1 MSEFLKVVNPSDA
14 LSRLLEALPSE
25 NGLGFEP
32 ISTAGAL
39 GRVLAQS
46 VTAPHPLPPF
56 PRTTVDGFAVRAA
69 DTFGASAALP
79 AYLRL
84 VGEVHMGR
92 QAELDVGS
100 GQAALVHTGGM
111 VPAGADAVVMLEDT
125 QRAQEDEIEVL
136 KAVSVGQ
143 NVLQLG
149 EDVKAGEIVVERGAK
164 LRPQEIGGLV
174 ALGIVELNV
183 FRRPSVGIL
192 STGDEVV
199 TPETEPGPG
208 QVRDVNSYTLSALV
222 SRAGGTPI
230 QRGIIPDRFE
240 ALLDAAMRA
249 HREDDM
255 LIITAGSSISA
266 RDVTAD
272 VIQRLGSPGVLV
284 HGVSIKP
291 GKPTILAVARGKPV
305 IGLPGNPVSALIVA
319 GLFVTPLVR
328 RLSGMTGPELTPTL
342 HARLSTNVAS
352 IAGRE
357 DYVPVS
363 IVVTPNGLLAEPVYG
378 RSNLIFTLVR
388 ADGVVVIPTAA
399 TGLAANAE
407 VEVRLI

>member
-1 MSEFLKVVNPSDA
+1 MPEFLEVVDPTEA
-14 LSRLLEALPSE
+14 LRRLLGVLEPEIEIPS
-25 NGLGFEP
+25 EP
-32 ISTAGAL
+32 ISTADAL
-39 GRVLAQS
+39 GRVLAAS

-56 PRTTVDGFAVRAA
+56 PRTTVDGFAVLAA
-69 DTFGASAALP
+69 DTFGASATLP

-84 VGEVHMGR
+84 VGEVAMGE
-92 QAELDVGS
+92 QARLDIAS

-111 VPAGADAVVMLEDT
+111 LPVGADAVVMIEDT
-125 QRAQEDEIEVL
+125 QRAREDEIEVL

-143 NVLQLG
+143 NVLQVG
-149 EDVKAGEIVVERGAK
+149 EDVKAGEIVVERGTR

-174 ALGIVELNV
+174 ALGVVEIDV
-183 FRRPSVGIL
+183 FGRPSVSIL

-199 TPETEPGPG
+199 APETKPGPG
-208 QVRDVNSYTLSALV
+208 QVRDVNSFTLSALV
-222 SRAGGTPI
+222 RRAGGNPI
-230 QRGIIPDRFE
+230 RRGIIPDSFQ
-240 ALLDAAMRA
+240 ALLGAAEKA
-249 HREDDM
+249 HEEDDM
-255 LIITAGSSISA
+255 LVITAGSSVSA

-272 VIQRLGSPGVLV
+272 VIGRLGPPGVLV

-328 RLSGMTGPELTPTL
+328 HLSGIVGPELTPTL
-342 HARLSTNVAS
+342 RARLTTNVAS
-352 IAGRE
+352 IAGRQ
-357 DYVPVS
+357 DHVPVRL
-363 IVVTPNGLLAEPVYG
+363 VVTPDGLQAEPVYG

-388 ADGVVVIPTAA
+388 ADGIVVIPPAT
-399 TGLAANAE
+399 TGLPADSE